1 MLVRG
6 NWKILNNHNS
16 HKIISIDEIDT
27 SIMYVITDYRN
38 KYGLYL
44 HFVFYCWNDS
54 TRIYEKILNMI
65 LK

>member
-6 NWKILNNHNS
+6 SWENLNNHNS

-27 SIMYVITDYRN
+27 SICIMYVITDYRN

-44 HFVFYCWNDS
+44 HFVFKVETIVREYMKK
-54 TRIYEKILNMI
+54 E
-65 LK
+65 